1 MVPAINKKISRGPF
15 NLMETRNI
23 KNFIRENREI
33 VLLICDFYETKH
45 IPTEMTTLKKN
56 LSLFPVAN
64 IPMIEYVLSSLCDQ
78 KFFNVV
84 LAGNNCEE
92 VIEHVKGTEL
102 DEKMNIISFDCD
114 GKSLGDIMRHIDE
127 NGLEFDDLLIIYAN
141 HYTNYPFRNVVSRHK
156 EDKSFVMT
164 LFLHP
169 NESNSKVSHLYG
181 FRNNEII
188 FYNKCVN
195 EKHDSEKVRDAIESG
210 GTVEFTASLSSPTI
224 AVVSSAIFP
233 LFTEN
238 FDFRTLG
245 DLVGGILGFNAYNF
259 KIMCCRQS
267 DIDVSGGLEHLSVER
282 RNGFYSKEIITLYD
296 YFKFN
301 EDVREGK
308 AVDLLRFKCRN
319 SGDLRNF
326 VQVESNFFFDIPEVE
341 FHEPISNT
349 VIGCDL
355 RFKMDYFI
363 KNSVVGHGCFIGGN
377 IDRCIIWDDVSVEE
391 DFIDHIVFSEGR
403 VIHYNHLEEET
414 DEDEEEDKPKRGTSF
429 FDDVVLYLLSVV
441 GREDLD
447 KVDMDDVVKQITLLR
462 IVRNA
467 SDLDLI
473 EAFSMFLVEMIDLN
487 DIDGSTIK
495 SSMFFSVLDGHM
507 EETEKQE
514 MLMDLIIQGLGE
526 CPQAAKKDVVFKYG
540 YLLVEDGI
548 ISRSVFKRY
557 NSVLKTWA
565 SSDSG

>member
-1 MVPAINKKISRGPF
+1 
-15 NLMETRNI
+15 METRNI

-45 IPTEMTTLKKN
+45 IPEEMTNLKKN

-64 IPMIEYVLSSLCDQ
+64 IPLIEYVLSSLCDQ
-78 KFFNVV
+78 KFLNVI
-84 LAGNNCEE
+84 LAGNDCEE
-92 VIEHVKGTEL
+92 VVEYVRRTEL
-102 DEKMNIISFDCD
+102 DERMNIISLGCD
-114 GKSLGDIMRHIDE
+114 GKSLGDLMRHIDD
-127 NGLEFDDLLIIYAN
+127 NGFEFDDLLVIYAN
-141 HYTNYPFRNVVSRHK
+141 HYTNYPLRSIVNKHR
-156 EDKSFVMT
+156 EDKSFAMT

-181 FRNNEII
+181 FKGSEVI

-195 EKHDSEKVRDAIESG
+195 EKYDSEKVKGAIEND
-210 GTVEFTASLSSPTI
+210 GTIEFTASLSSPTI

-245 DLVGGILGFNAYNF
+245 DLVGGILGFNAYNL
-259 KIMCCRQS
+259 KIMCCRQGDM
-267 DIDVSGGLEHLSVER
+267 DISGGLEHLSIER
-282 RNGFYSKEIITLYD
+282 MNGFYSREIITLYD

-308 AVDLLRFKCRN
+308 AVDLLRFKCHN
-319 SGDLRNF
+319 SRDPRNF
-326 VQVESNFFFDIPEVE
+326 VQVESNFFFDIPDMEL
-341 FHEPISNT
+341 HEPISNT

-355 RFKMDYFI
+355 KFKMNHFI

-377 IDRCIIWDDVSVEE
+377 IDRCIIWDDVSIKE

-403 VIHYNHLEEET
+403 VFHYNHLEEEV
-414 DEDEEEDKPKRGTSF
+414 DEDVYEEKEPKRGTSF
-429 FDDVVLYLLSVV
+429 FDDVVVYLLSIVE
-441 GREDLD
+441 REDLD
-447 KVDMDDVVKQITLLR
+447 RLDMDDVVKQITLLR

-473 EAFSMFLVEMIDLN
+473 EAFSMFLVEMIDFN
-487 DIDGSTIK
+487 DIDGSAIRA
-495 SSMFFSVLDGHM
+495 SMFFGILDGHM
-507 EETEKQE
+507 REVEKQE
-514 MLMDLIIQGLGE
+514 MLMDLIVQGFGE
-526 CPQAAKKDVVFKYG
+526 CPPSIRMDIVFKYG

-548 ISRSVFKRY
+548 ISRSVFKKY
-557 NSVLKTWA
+557 NSILKKWA
-565 SSDSG
+565 NSAAG

>member
-1 MVPAINKKISRGPF
+1 
-15 NLMETRNI
+15 METRNI

>member
-1 MVPAINKKISRGPF
+1 
-15 NLMETRNI
+15 METRNI

-114 GKSLGDIMRHIDE
+114 GKSLGDLMRHIDE

>member
-114 GKSLGDIMRHIDE
+114 GKSLGDLMRHIDE